1 MDKICLFQRSP
12 TSLVPRAGFLEDNF
26 SIELWRAGRDGL
38 GMIQAHYTYHALY
51 CYYYYISST
60 SDQALDLGG
69 WGPKRQE
76 VKIKLYTTD

>member
-12 TSLVPRAGFLEDNF
+12 TSLVPRAVFLEDNF
-26 SIELWRAGRDGL
+26 SIDRGGVGREGL
-38 GMIQAHYTYHALY
+38 GMIQAQYNYHAL
-51 CYYYYISST
+51 YYYYISYT

>member
-1 MDKICLFQRSP
+1 M
-12 TSLVPRAGFLEDNF
+12 G
-26 SIELWRAGRDGL
+26 GRDGL
-38 GMIQAHYTYHALY
+38 GMIQAHYIYHELY
-51 CYYYYISST
+51 FYYYYISST